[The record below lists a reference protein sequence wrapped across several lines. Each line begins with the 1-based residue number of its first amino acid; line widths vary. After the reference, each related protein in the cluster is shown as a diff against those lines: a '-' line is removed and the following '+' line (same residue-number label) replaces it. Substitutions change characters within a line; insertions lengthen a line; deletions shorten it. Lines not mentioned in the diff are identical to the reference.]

1 MSADSSITPDL
12 REPSGQDSKAL
23 DSIDTSA
30 FTNTVLNNTIS
41 TTLDSGALVE
51 NLELKSRESTS
62 PQQTPDPMTPSLQIS
77 REQTPD
83 DSDLDT
89 ASNFSADD
97 SNLSENDFSLKRGG
111 SHLVPGLAK
120 RVKIGPTATQEDSD
134 IDTQNS
140 AASEN
145 PNSIINTENQHP
157 AGLQKESYL
166 RRVSAKL
173 IEKLWTV
180 LSFDAFKL
188 FEKLC
193 TISLTKVLERFAG
206 GPNADQKIAETQRVL
221 WERWFSEDD
230 PRSFLARLKMTKLP
244 PVKSLNARARGMKD
258 DEFDPLNIDQ
268 VLHKKAICE
277 TYLLAELA
285 QLEDLEKYYQNLK
298 ATHEQDAKYLS
309 EFTKTARNLGA
320 QVAQE
325 KVERSQELHLD
336 EVPEIVEDINL
347 HTLRKLSLF
356 NPNED
361 EETRNLL
368 LELDA
373 HLKVPENMDLLLQ
386 LCDELD
392 KYEQ

>member
-1 MSADSSITPDL
+1 MSTDSSITPDL
-12 REPSGQDSKAL
+12 REPPGLESKVL
-23 DSIDTSA
+23 DTIDTSA
-30 FTNTVLNNTIS
+30 FTNTVLNNTVS
-41 TTLDSGALVE
+41 TTLDSVALAGD
-51 NLELKSRESTS
+51 LESKIRETTS
-62 PQQTPDPMTPSLQIS
+62 PLPIPEPTTPSLQIS
-77 REQTPD
+77 REPTPD
-83 DSDLDT
+83 DSDLET
-89 ASNFSADD
+89 TSNFSADD
-97 SNLSENDFSLKRGG
+97 SNLSENDFSVKRGG
-111 SHLVPGLAK
+111 PRLVPGLAK
-120 RVKIGPTATQEDSD
+120 RVKLGPNASQDDSE
-134 IDTQNS
+134 IDTQNTTALARTS
-140 AASEN
+140 SITN
-145 PNSIINTENQHP
+145 PENQHP

-180 LSFDAFKL
+180 LSFDVFKL

-206 GPNADQKIAETQRVL
+206 GPNADHKISETQRVL

-258 DEFDPLNIDQ
+258 DEFDPLSIDQ

-277 TYLLAELA
+277 TYLLAELT

-298 ATHEQDAKYLS
+298 VTHEQDAKYLS
-309 EFTKTARNLGA
+309 EFTKTARSLGA

-325 KVERSQELHLD
+325 KLERSQELHLD
-336 EVPEIVEDINL
+336 DVPEVVEDINL
-347 HTLRKLSLF
+347 QTQRKLSLF
-356 NPNED
+356 DPNKDD
-361 EETRNLL
+361 EIRKLL

-373 HLKVPENMDLLLQ
+373 GLNVPENMGLLLQ